1 MIGIKLNLK
10 DDKLEIKRNKTIFNK
25 FIYFPNNDN
34 QITPFDYAVIQ
45 LIYNK
50 VPKVLESMKKI

>member
-1 MIGIKLNLK
+1 MTGIKLNLK
-10 DDKLEIKRNKTIFNK
+10 DDKLEIKRNKTIVNK